1 MRAKY
6 RKRIEYLEEKMKY
19 RAEETIRA
27 TRIYAEFPY
36 YGENVVVGGN
46 TICLQTLLTLL
57 VDELGLKIVTTPAS
71 TKLKKKENEKC
82 KK

>member
-6 RKRIEYLEEKMKY
+6 KKRIEDLEEKMK
-19 RAEETIRA
+19 RRGEETIRA
-27 TRIYAEFPY
+27 SRIYAEFPY

-71 TKLKKKENEKC
+71 TKLILKETKC

>member
-6 RKRIEYLEEKMKY
+6 RKRIEELEEKMKY
-19 RAEETIRA
+19 VKTDLIPA
-27 TRIYAEFPY
+27 TRIFAEFPY

-46 TICLQTLLTLL
+46 TISLQTLLTLL
-57 VDELGLKIVTTPAS
+57 MKELGLKIVTTPAS
-71 TKLKKKENEKC
+71 TKLKKKEKRKC